1 MDEQSRHRHAKLRVA
16 EIRGFYQHFALFLF
30 VNLLMI
36 AINLVTSPKFLWFY
50 WPLIGW
56 GFGLGWH
63 FFSTFAAHSLWGADW
78 EERKMQEFTGPSG
91 STH

>member
-1 MDEQSRHRHAKLRVA
+1 MDEQARHRNAKVRVA
-16 EIRGFYQHFALFLF
+16 EIRGFYQHFVLFLF

-56 GFGLGWH
+56 GFGLAWH
-63 FFSTFAAHSLWGADW
+63 FFSAFAAHSLWGSDW
-78 EERKMQEFTGPSG
+78 EERKMQELTGSG
-91 STH
+91 SN